1 MQQLDKPFHFAFLLV
16 PNYSMIAV
24 SSAIEPLRMA
34 NQISKKNYYDWSVVT
49 LDGAPVAASNGLT
62 MQIDYALD
70 NMPEIDA
77 LFVCSG
83 MNVAENFSKPLKSS
97 LCKIKNKH
105 IIMGSLCT
113 GAYILARSGLLD
125 GYRCTLHW
133 ENMASFREDFPQ
145 IQISDELYEIDR
157 DRYTSAG
164 GTAPLDMMLQL
175 ISTDHSSSLAND
187 ISEQFMCDRIRG
199 QHDHQRIPLQL
210 QLGSNQSK
218 LTEAVMLMEA
228 NIEEPISLE
237 DLSHYLGVS
246 RRQLERLFRKYLDC
260 VPTRY
265 YMNIRLKRARL
276 LLLQTNK
283 SIIEIALA
291 CGFVS
296 APHFSKCY
304 RDFFAVSP
312 REERQKPIQKKA
324 TSSAE
329 KP

>member
-1 MQQLDKPFHFAFLLV
+1 MQQLDKTFHFAFLLV

-34 NQISKKNYYDWSVVT
+34 NQISNKKLYEWSVVT
-49 LDGAPVAASNGLT
+49 LDGNPVMASNDLAI
-62 MQIDYALD
+62 QPD
-70 NMPEIDA
+70 NSLENLSKLDA

-83 MNVAENFSKPLKSS
+83 RNVSETFTKPLKSA
-97 LCKIKNKH
+97 LCKLSNKH
-105 IIMGSLCT
+105 IILGSLCT
-113 GAYILARSGLLD
+113 GAYLLARSGLLN

-145 IQISDELYEIDR
+145 IQISDELFEMDR

-175 ISTDHSSSLAND
+175 ISKNHSSQLANE

-199 QHDHQRIPLQL
+199 PHDHQRIPLQL
-210 QLGSNQSK
+210 QLGSNQTK
-218 LTEAVMLMEA
+218 LSEAVMLMEA

-237 DLSHYLGVS
+237 ELSQYLGVS

-283 SIIEIALA
+283 SIIDVALA

-304 RDFFAVSP
+304 RDLFQVSP
-312 REERQKPIQKKA
+312 REERQKPI
-324 TSSAE
+324 SAE
-329 KP
+329 KL

>member
-1 MQQLDKPFHFAFLLV
+1 MPQLDKPFHFAFLLV

-34 NQISKKNYYDWSVVT
+34 NQISNKKLYDWSVMT
-49 LDGAPVAASNGLT
+49 QDGNPVAASNGLEI
-62 MQIDYALD
+62 QPDYSLD
-70 NMPEIDA
+70 NMPVIDA

-83 MNVAENFSKPLKSS
+83 LNVSQSFSKSLKSA
-97 LCKIKNKH
+97 LNKIKSKH
-105 IIMGSLCT
+105 TIMGSLCT
-113 GAYILARSGLLD
+113 GAYLLARCGLLD

-133 ENMASFREDFPQ
+133 ENMASFREEFPQ
-145 IQISDELYEIDR
+145 IQVSNELFEIDR

-164 GTAPLDMMLQL
+164 GTASLDMMLQL
-175 ISTDHSSSLAND
+175 ISMEHSPALATE

-199 QHDHQRIPLQL
+199 HHDHQRIPLQL
-210 QLGSNQSK
+210 QLGSNQTK
-218 LTEAVMLMEA
+218 LTEAVTLMEA

-237 DLSHYLGVS
+237 DLSRYLSVS

-283 SIIEIALA
+283 SIIDVALA

-304 RDFFAVSP
+304 RDLFQVSP
-312 REERQKPIQKKA
+312 REERQKPI
-324 TSSAE
+324 SAE

>member
-1 MQQLDKPFHFAFLLV
+1 MPELDRPFHFAFLLI

-34 NQISKKNYYDWSVVT
+34 NQISNKKLYEWSVIT
-49 LDGAPVAASNGLT
+49 LDGNPVAASNGLSIQPHGSLAT
-62 MQIDYALD
+62 M
-70 NMPEIDA
+70 PKIDA

-83 MNVAENFSKPLKSS
+83 LNVAENFTKALKSG
-97 LCKIKNKH
+97 LCKLSNKQ
-105 IIMGSLCT
+105 IIIGSLCT
-113 GAYILARSGLLD
+113 GAYLLARSGLLD

-145 IQISDELYEIDR
+145 IQITDELFEIDR

-164 GTAPLDMMLQL
+164 GTASLDMMLQL
-175 ISTDHSSSLAND
+175 ISKAHSVNLANE
-187 ISEQFMCDRIRG
+187 ISEQFMCDRIRDH
-199 QHDHQRIPLQL
+199 HDHQRIPLQL
-210 QLGSNQSK
+210 QLGSNQTK
-218 LTEAVMLMEA
+218 LSEAVMLMEA

-237 DLSHYLGVS
+237 ELSQYLGVS

-283 SIIEIALA
+283 SIIDVALA

-304 RDFFAVSP
+304 RDLFKVSP
-312 REERQKPIQKKA
+312 REERQKPI
-324 TSSAE
+324 SAE

>member
-1 MQQLDKPFHFAFLLV
+1 MPQPDKPFHFAFLLV

-34 NQISKKNYYDWSVVT
+34 NQISQKKLYDWTVVT
-49 LDGAPVAASNGLT
+49 LDGNPVAASNGLK
-62 MQIDYALD
+62 MQPNCSLENI
-70 NMPEIDA
+70 PGVDA
-77 LFVCSG
+77 LFLCSG
-83 MNVAENFSKPLKSS
+83 VNVAENFTKQLKSALS
-97 LCKIKNKH
+97 KFKNKH
-105 IIMGSLCT
+105 IILGSLCT
-113 GAYILARSGLLD
+113 GAYLLARSGLLD

-145 IQISDELYEIDR
+145 IQVSNELFEIDR

-164 GTAPLDMMLQL
+164 GTASLDMMLQL
-175 ISTDHSSSLAND
+175 ISKGHSVNLANE
-187 ISEQFMCDRIRG
+187 ISEQFMCDRIRDH
-199 QHDHQRIPLQL
+199 HDHQRIPLQL

-218 LTEAVMLMEA
+218 LTEAVMLMES

-237 DLSHYLGVS
+237 ELSHYLGVS

-283 SIIEIALA
+283 SIIDVALA

-304 RDFFAVSP
+304 RDLFKVSP
-312 REERQKPIQKKA
+312 REERQKPSQTTA
-324 TSSAE
+324 QTTSGNQ
-329 KP
+329 